1 MLKGFD
7 SSFIIKKTSWR
18 LPRLPSECSWLL
30 TGCAKLSALFQI
42 ELFCS
47 DFEKYSIINII
58 VRFREWYF
66 GTGIWTWEQKNARK
80 LSNLLESSKGPLSSS
95 YSFGWTATDFLIGL
109 LYCIPWISDV
119 FRLFFSAWGIDQTQ
133 HIWLCHKNDFEHT
146 SYGKMLESI
155 RLSLGSG
162 FPGKN
167 WQLFNAS
174 FQT

>member
-1 MLKGFD
+1 MIQGL
-7 SSFIIKKTSWR
+7 R
-18 LPRLPSECSWLL
+18 LLEV

-109 LYCIPWISDV
+109 LYCIPWISDI
-119 FRLFFSAWGIDQTQ
+119 FWLIFSAWGIDQTQ
-133 HIWLCHKNDFEHT
+133 HIWLCRKKWFWAHFL
-146 SYGKMLESI
+146 SY
-155 RLSLGSG
+155 
-162 FPGKN
+162 
-167 WQLFNAS
+167 NAWKY
-174 FQT
+174 